1 MTDIR
6 VSGGLAVALVVVAG
20 VVWVVG
26 GNALIGAA
34 MSRVHRALREDLA
47 GRDTLFDELAVPTTV
62 TASAWF
68 SWSRTWVTA
77 DILVTGH
84 AAVLFQRNRFIA
96 QPPIQLLR
104 SADDPEA
111 STRRSVARIVISGAP
126 RIEDGRVVVEGL
138 GRRVGRWKL
147 VIDSKRP
154 EELVGALD
162 RYLHPRQGAGPFRAH
177 TPK

>member
-1 MTDIR
+1 MGAGGRAMTTRSSI
-6 VSGGLAVALVVVAG
+6 
-20 VVWVVG
+20 
-26 GNALIGAA
+26 I
-34 MSRVHRALREDLA
+34 
-47 GRDTLFDELAVPTTV
+47 LAVPTTV

-96 QPPIQLLR
+96 QPPLQLLR

-111 STRRSVARIVISGAP
+111 SMRRSVARIVISGAP
-126 RIEDGRVVVEGL
+126 RIEDRRVVVEAL

-147 VIDSKRP
+147 VIDTKRP
-154 EELVGALD
+154 EDLVSSLD
-162 RYLHPRQGAGPFRAH
+162 RYLHPREEAGSFRTHA
-177 TPK
+177 PR